1 MAQYRDTA
9 GKTHPVRI
17 SIAARQRILDSTEW
31 DVLEMA
37 HDPQRLSEFLAAIQ
51 LDDTLIYEV
60 LAAIEQAPPVTLMEA
75 ADGSTH
81 EEASTALLEALAD
94 FFPKGS
100 AMKVGLQDLLAK
112 VEAAQ
117 DQARQAISEQIEAA
131 VEALDIQS
139 MASTAAAPTS
149 G

>member
-9 GKTHPVRI
+9 GKVHPVRI

-37 HDPQRLSEFLAAIQ
+37 HNPQRLSEFLAAIQ

-60 LAAIEQAPPVTLMEA
+60 LAAIEQAPSATLMEA

-100 AMKVGLQDLLAK
+100 PMKTGLQDLLAK

-117 DQARQAISEQIEAA
+117 AEARRAISEQIEAA

>member
-1 MAQYRDTA
+1 MAQYRDMN
-9 GKTHPVRI
+9 GVQHVVKI
-17 SIAARQRILDSTEW
+17 NMKARQRILDSTEW
-31 DVLEMA
+31 DVAEMA
-37 HDPQRLSEFLAAIQ
+37 RNPQRLSEFLAAIQ
-51 LDDTLIYEV
+51 LDDTLIYEI
-60 LAAIEQAPPVTLMEA
+60 LAAIEQVPSATLMEA

-100 AMKVGLQDLLAK
+100 PMKTGLQDLLAK

-117 DQARQAISEQIEAA
+117 AEARKAISEQIEAA
-131 VEALDIQS
+131 VEALDINS
-139 MASTAAAPTS
+139 MASTAAGPMN

>member
-1 MAQYRDTA
+1 MAQYRDMN
-9 GKTHPVRI
+9 GVQHVVQI
-17 SIAARQRILDSTEW
+17 DMDARDRVAERTEW
-31 DVLEMA
+31 DLLKMA
-37 HDPQRLSEFLAAIQ
+37 HEPQRLSEFLAAIQ
-51 LDDTLIYEV
+51 LDDSLIYEV
-60 LAAIEQAPPVTLMEA
+60 LSAIKEVPVVTLKKA

-81 EEASTALLEALAD
+81 EEASTALLEALVD

-100 AMKVGLQDLLAK
+100 AMKVGLQKLLNR
-112 VEAAQ
+112 VETAQ

-139 MASTAAAPTS
+139 MASTAADPMS

>member
-9 GKTHPVRI
+9 GKVHPVRI
-17 SIAARQRILDSTEW
+17 SIAARHRILDSTEW

-37 HDPQRLSEFLAAIQ
+37 HNPQRLSEFLAAIQ

-60 LAAIEQAPPVTLMEA
+60 LAAIEQAPPATLMEA

-100 AMKVGLQDLLAK
+100 PMKVGLQDLLAK

-117 DQARQAISEQIEAA
+117 AEARRAISEQIEAA

-139 MASTAAAPTS
+139 MASTAAAPMN

>member
-9 GKTHPVRI
+9 GKVHPVRI

-37 HDPQRLSEFLAAIQ
+37 HNPQRLSEFLAAIQ
-51 LDDTLIYEV
+51 LDDTLIYEF
-60 LAAIEQAPPVTLMEA
+60 LAAIEQVPTATLMEA

-100 AMKVGLQDLLAK
+100 PMKVGLQDLLAK
-112 VEAAQ
+112 VEVAQ
-117 DQARQAISEQIEAA
+117 AEARKAISEQIEAA

-139 MASTAAAPTS
+139 MASSAAAPMN

>member
-1 MAQYRDTA
+1 MAQYRDMN
-9 GKTHPVRI
+9 GVQHVVKI
-17 SIAARQRILDSTEW
+17 DMDARDRVAEKTEW
-31 DVLEMA
+31 DLLDMA
-37 HDPQRLSEFLAAIQ
+37 HNPQRLSEFLAAIQ

-60 LAAIEQAPPVTLMEA
+60 LAAIEQVPSATLMEA

-100 AMKVGLQDLLAK
+100 PMKVGLQDLLAK
-112 VEAAQ
+112 VEVAQ
-117 DQARQAISEQIEAA
+117 TEARKAISEQIEAA
-131 VEALDIQS
+131 VEALDISS
-139 MASTAAAPTS
+139 MASSAVAPMN

>member
-1 MAQYRDTA
+1 MAQYRDMK
-9 GKTHPVRI
+9 GVQHVVQINMK
-17 SIAARQRILDSTEW
+17 ARDRVAERTEW
-31 DVLEMA
+31 DLLEMA
-37 HDPQRLSEFLAAIQ
+37 HNPQRLSEFLAAIQ

-60 LAAIEQAPPVTLMEA
+60 LAAIEQVPSATLMEA

-81 EEASTALLEALAD
+81 EEASTALLEALVD

-100 AMKVGLQDLLAK
+100 AMKVGLQKLLNR
-112 VEAAQ
+112 VETAQ

-131 VEALDIQS
+131 VEALDINS
-139 MASTAAAPTS
+139 MASTAAVPMN

>member
-9 GKTHPVRI
+9 GKVHPVRI

-37 HDPQRLSEFLAAIQ
+37 HNPQRLSEFLAAIQ

-60 LAAIEQAPPVTLMEA
+60 LAAIEQAPSATLMEA

-139 MASTAAAPTS
+139 MASTAVGPMN

>member
-9 GKTHPVRI
+9 GKVHVIRI

-37 HDPQRLSEFLAAIQ
+37 HNPQRISEFLTALQ

-60 LAAIEQAPPVTLMEA
+60 LAAIEQVPSATLMEA

-81 EEASTALLEALAD
+81 EEASTALLEALTD

-100 AMKVGLQDLLAK
+100 PMKAGLQDLLAK

-117 DQARQAISEQIEAA
+117 EQARQAISEQIEAA
-131 VEALDIQS
+131 VEALDINS
-139 MASTAAAPTS
+139 MASTAAVQTN

>member
-60 LAAIEQAPPVTLMEA
+60 LGAIEQAQPAALMEA

>member
-1 MAQYRDTA
+1 MAQYRDMNGVQHVVKINMNA
-9 GKTHPVRI
+9 RKRI
-17 SIAARQRILDSTEW
+17 VHATEW
-31 DVLEMA
+31 DVAEMA
-37 HDPQRLSEFLAAIQ
+37 HNPQRLSEFLAAIQ

-60 LAAIEQAPPVTLMEA
+60 LAAIEKVPSATLMEA

-81 EEASTALLEALAD
+81 EEASTALLQALVD
-94 FFPKGS
+94 FFRKGS
-100 AMKVGLQDLLAK
+100 PMKVGLQKLLAK

-117 DQARQAISEQIEAA
+117 ERATQAIGEQIEAA

-139 MASTAAAPTS
+139 MASTAAAPMN

>member
-9 GKTHPVRI
+9 GKVHPVRI
-17 SIAARQRILDSTEW
+17 SIAARQRILDLTEW

-37 HDPQRLSEFLAAIQ
+37 HNPQRLSEFLAAIQ

-60 LAAIEQAPPVTLMEA
+60 LAAIEQAPSATLMEA

-100 AMKVGLQDLLAK
+100 PMRVGLQDLLAK
-112 VEAAQ
+112 VEQAQ
-117 DQARQAISEQIEAA
+117 AEARKAISEQIEAA
-131 VEALDIQS
+131 VEALDINS
-139 MASTAAAPTS
+139 MASTAAAPMN